1 MCVYKTVNHTAVQ
14 QRLAQHCQSTILQLK
29 KKKKPAFV
37 IHRKQVPIPEHKLK

>member
-29 KKKKPAFV
+29 KKKKASLCDSQ
-37 IHRKQVPIPEHKLK
+37 KAGANS